1 MEDGFDNHVVL
12 VGAEPSLPADID
24 LYLEKQQADGSWK
37 PGISGTSADLF
48 GEGFRLSQPAPGHYR
63 LEVHNW
69 AGAPATRVDV
79 TMTFLNSAY
88 EPGPDPAA
96 T

>member
-48 GEGFRLSQPAPGHYR
+48 GEGFRLSQPAPGRYR

-69 AGAPATRVDV
+69 AGAPATRIDV

-88 EPGPDPAA
+88 EPGPDQ
-96 T
+96 